1 MNRVVLFFLIA
12 ASLFLGVGCSNSER
26 VASSAD
32 SDAYFTQ
39 DTLDGMIRVQ
49 MKNASISLGTNDRYA
64 KSDERP
70 RMQVSLDYSFSI
82 GRHEVTCKEFNS
94 LMHSATKL
102 VLDCDGSNFP
112 ATDLTFY
119 DAVLFANE
127 RSKAE
132 DLDTAYTYIH
142 AYFDNQKHC
151 TSLEGFA
158 FHPEV
163 NAYRLPTEAEWMLVA
178 RSNWDPAFAWTA
190 DNSDYKLHKVCS
202 LADSSTIVCDMLGNA
217 MEWVNDW
224 LGYFRDTTVVNYVGA
239 PDGGS
244 FGQRIVKGGSYKN
257 TSESITSYGRGDVYM
272 VTSSTRVDYVG
283 FRLAYGS
290 VPNAVWI
297 AADGNAATTRVVPLV
312 HSTKLRSLAGTY
324 KAKLAFRNELTGNI
338 AYVDYSMVN
347 LTVTEIVDTIDAYH
361 PDISPDGSKVAFCT
375 GLEGISGKSKLYVRN
390 LDVEGSNLVQLDVES
405 AAIPRW
411 RVSRGDTVIVYV
423 TDAGNNA
430 DESSFKGASTWQVK
444 FENGKFGKPQKLF
457 DGAYHG
463 GISDDNLLAV
473 SGARVLRARSARPGA
488 RTASDIN
495 ELVWY
500 NGEQAC
506 NVSLAKDKSKRT
518 LFLDFGGETG
528 QKFVGKKYRT
538 HERLLVTDNG
548 GDLIQTVA
556 APKGYT
562 FDHSEWA
569 SGDSGLVVATL
580 TNTKG
585 AHQKIALVH
594 LADSSIV
601 ELMEGD
607 DLWHPCLWVKPR
619 HFVRDGI
626 KLDLDS
632 AGIYFNEW
640 GGEAAA
646 ILRYKMELLWKYWDT
661 ANVVIMGSSRP
672 LDGVNPSLLD
682 KKFFALNMAHVP
694 NMMASSDY
702 LMTNYVFPHVT
713 NLKYVVI
720 SLDIDMWY
728 RSEKTES
735 NFFYKEY
742 KNYPGYVYDRDH
754 KFWVPRA
761 PDELEYLT
769 EESMGAESYF
779 SNFVETRGF
788 NPADPNTWE
797 SKPSVENDSTWMSER
812 SAYYYANMKHLKNIL
827 TQAKEKD
834 VYVIGVIFPQSP
846 GYKKTGA
853 LGRYGIRR
861 SEAPKLLKELNDL
874 SKEYPNFVFWD
885 ENQMGDHDYT
895 DEMASNKDHLSYLGA
910 KQLTLRL
917 NAKLKKLK

>member
-1 MNRVVLFFLIA
+1 MKNRIIQKWNRLVFLLLPILLISCTDENETPFFPSLASTSSLEYNKNIDGFVLVKA
-12 ASLFLGVGCSNSER
+12 NGKSTFLGSNASGVRNSETPQMEVR
-26 VASSAD
+26 
-32 SDAYFTQ
+32 FTY
-39 DTLDGMIRVQ
+39 DFY
-49 MKNASISLGTNDRYA
+49 IS
-64 KSDERP
+64 E
-70 RMQVSLDYSFSI
+70 
-82 GRHEVTCKEFNS
+82 HEVSRGEYNALRKDAGAECEGECNDNS
-94 LMHSATKL
+94 PVTN
-102 VLDCDGSNFP
+102 V
-112 ATDLTFY
+112 TYY
-119 DAVLFANE
+119 DAILYANAK
-127 RSKAE
+127 SKAE
-132 DLDTAYTYIH
+132 NLDTVYTYEK
-142 AYFDNQKHC
+142 ASFGVSGGC
-151 TSLEGFA
+151 VELSGLA
-158 FHPEV
+158 FHENV
-163 NAYRLPTEAEWMLVA
+163 NGYRQGWNPLAGWNSE
-178 RSNWDPAFAWTA
+178 
-190 DNSDYKLHKVCS
+190 NSDYAYHDVATSQTNDLGVY
-202 LADSSTIVCDMLGNA
+202 DMAGNVL
-217 MEWVNDW
+217 EWVNDW
-224 LGYFRDTTVVNYVGA
+224 LTYFADKVVTNFVGGS
-239 PDGGS
+239 DGGS
-244 FGQRIVKGGSYKN
+244 LGERVVKGGSFRNEPSVMN
-257 TSESITSYGRGDVYM
+257 TYSRGDVYT
-272 VTSSTRVDYVG
+272 VTASAKGVYLG
-283 FRLAYGS
+283 FRLALGAI
-290 VPNAVWI
+290 PKATWL
-297 AADGNAATTRVVPLV
+297 DERGNVKESIVNVSMATFPMKHLTGTFVSKLV
-312 HSTKLRSLAGTY
+312 
-324 KAKLAFRNELTGNI
+324 FRNDVTGNLSYI
-338 AYVDYSMVN
+338 YFGDGVN
-347 LTVTEIVDTIDAYH
+347 SVVEIKDTLHAYH

-861 SEAPKLLKELNDL
+861 SEGN
-874 SKEYPNFVFWD
+874 
-885 ENQMGDHDYT
+885 
-895 DEMASNKDHLSYLGA
+895 
-910 KQLTLRL
+910 LTI
-917 NAKLKKLK
+917 